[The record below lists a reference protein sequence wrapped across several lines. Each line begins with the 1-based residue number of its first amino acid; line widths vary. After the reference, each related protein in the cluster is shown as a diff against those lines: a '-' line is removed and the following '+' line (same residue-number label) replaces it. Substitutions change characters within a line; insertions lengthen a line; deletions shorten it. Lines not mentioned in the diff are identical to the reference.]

1 MKDLALVLASIVL
14 AVCGQL
20 LLKQGMLK
28 IGYVELDGKV
38 ILSFL
43 VKAATS
49 PFVIGGLISFGVS
62 FVLWLLILTRL
73 ELSKVYPM
81 VAVGYVL
88 TVFFSWL
95 FFKENVTALRIVA
108 ISLIVLGVVVLSRS

>member
-1 MKDLALVLASIVL
+1 MKDLALVLTSIVL

-28 IGYVELDGKV
+28 IGYVELSGKD

-43 VKAATS
+43 VKAVTS
-49 PFVIGGLISFGVS
+49 PFVIAGLVTFGVS
-62 FVLWLLILTRL
+62 FVMWLLILTRL

-81 VAVGYVL
+81 VAIGYVL
-88 TVFFSWL
+88 AVLFSWL
-95 FFKENVTALRIVA
+95 FFKESMTALRIVA